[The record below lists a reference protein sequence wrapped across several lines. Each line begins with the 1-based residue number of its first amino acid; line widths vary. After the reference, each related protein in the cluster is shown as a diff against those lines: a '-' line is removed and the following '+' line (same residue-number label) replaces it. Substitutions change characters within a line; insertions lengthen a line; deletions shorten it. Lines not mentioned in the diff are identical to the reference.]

1 DQGIFTNTGTSTLS
15 LADGNG
21 ITLGKSTTNTLA
33 VKGKA
38 NSNTGYIRF
47 GDDSKYFGYSGTYL
61 YYGTDSSNTTM
72 VWRGENVGIGNQAS
86 NPSTLLHLYSDSGTT
101 AELRISAGTNT
112 NSSADPQIRFTG
124 QNNGTTEGFLMR
136 YDNSVGDM
144 YFDQVWSGLS
154 DSSPAIRFRVE
165 TIGTPKEAFYIRGD
179 GGTTFQKVLRAE
191 QQISSGVATGTAPLS
206 VNSTTVCPNLN
217 ADLLDG
223 YSALNLPYFPA
234 SVNTWLNDAG
244 GQPRFYFSNNSH
256 TYFRTGSDFF
266 FRSDSDNG
274 IGSLND
280 NGCWTFYSGSDR
292 TQSTYGLQVDG
303 LNGLNLYAGEGLSS
317 GQKSTVLR
325 ASGDKMWVD
334 TYGVFRRNRN
344 SVAENINVNNGDNCF
359 SAGPI
364 SINNGTTITI
374 NNGGSWSIV

>member
-1 DQGIFTNTGTSTLS
+1 
-15 LADGNG
+15 
-21 ITLGKSTTNTLA
+21 
-33 VKGKA
+33 
-38 NSNTGYIRF
+38 
-47 GDDSKYFGYSGTYL
+47 
-61 YYGTDSSNTTM
+61 M
-72 VWRGENVGIGNQAS
+72 
-86 NPSTLLHLYSDSGTT
+86 
-101 AELRISAGTNT
+101 
-112 NSSADPQIRFTG
+112 
-124 QNNGTTEGFLMR
+124 
-136 YDNSVGDM
+136 
-144 YFDQVWSGLS
+144 
-154 DSSPAIRFRVE
+154 
-165 TIGTPKEAFYIRGD
+165 
-179 GGTTFQKVLRAE
+179 
-191 QQISSGVATGTAPLS
+191 
-206 VNSTTVCPNLN
+206 N

-266 FRSDSDNG
+266 FRSDTDNG

-292 TQSTYGLQVDG
+292 TQSTYGLEVAQ
-303 LNGLNLYAGEGLSS
+303 LNGINLLASESLSS

-325 ASGDKMWVD
+325 AGGDKLWVD

-344 SVAENINVNNGDNCF
+344 SVGENINVNNGDNCF